1 MIGADRP
8 NQAAVNRHLSPSL
21 ALVAAI
27 AMCLPS
33 LFKAVDGSVT
43 IDSLCLRLLMAL
55 VASYVGLRIINA
67 VIAGYATPR
76 PARVATDVSRLVP
89 TTDRPGHEADAA

>member
-1 MIGADRP
+1 MIDPDRP
-8 NQAAVNRHLSPSL
+8 NEPAVNSHLSPSL
-21 ALVAAI
+21 ALLAAL

-33 LFKAVDGSVT
+33 VFKALDGAVT

-67 VIAGYATPR
+67 VIAGYAAPR
-76 PARVATDVSRLVP
+76 PARAASDLAQVP
-89 TTDRPGHEADAA
+89 ANRAGRDADAA